1 MQKVIV
7 ILVLA
12 AIQMS
17 FSQKSAV
24 VSTDTTNTVS
34 GKKTIP
40 SDTTSIE
47 NVIKSLNIKPTIEDS
62 TSQSISKKYSSTKES
77 VKDIYKK
84 EIEFKRSKETTETLW
99 LVSRITLGVSSLGM
113 ATMGFL
119 HTGDAEDKL
128 AQQHKVYGQYLELD
142 DNAPDE
148 EFNSTRNNYDSLEK
162 QIDTHIAKASIY
174 YGLSFFLTA
183 GFFVT
188 FAF

>member
-24 VSTDTTNTVS
+24 VPTDTTNTVS
-34 GKKTIP
+34 GKTTVS
-40 SDTTSIE
+40 SDTTSID
-47 NVIKSLNIKPTIEDS
+47 NVIKSLNIKPTVEDS
-62 TSQSISKKYSSTKES
+62 ASQNISKKYSSTKES

-119 HTGDAEDKL
+119 HTSDAEDKL
-128 AQQHKVYGQYLELD
+128 SQQNKLYGEYRELD
-142 DNAPDE
+142 NDTNDDE
-148 EFNSTRNNYDSLEK
+148 FLSIRNNYDNLEK
-162 QIDTHIAKASIY
+162 QIDNHISKASIY

-183 GFFVT
+183 GFIVT